1 MSKIEIPYSVP
12 MLPEDVPVDV
22 GLMVLRL
29 EAVTDSRFL
38 HEAGRYERRRTGRPY
53 LPAFCLYRKI

>member
-1 MSKIEIPYSVP
+1 MPKIEIPYSVP

-22 GLMVLRL
+22 RLKILQL

-38 HEAGRYERRRTGRPY
+38 HDADRYERRRTGRPY
-53 LPAFCLYRKI
+53 LPAFCLYRQI